1 MDALYAHLHRSMA
14 QPFVWGQSDCML
26 DVADYL
32 HLLTGYDC
40 ATRYRGLY
48 STALECH
55 RLSGFLDDPVKPF
68 SLCVGEFPLTKT
80 SEPKRGDVGVVSIVD
95 DRRLRSVGAIYLG
108 KNWAAKAEQGLAIG
122 PARDVLA
129 AWTSPHA

>member
-55 RLSGFLDDPVKPF
+55 RLSGFLTDPILPF
-68 SLCVGEFPLTKT
+68 RNCVDEFPLAEI
-80 SEPKRGDVGVVSIVD
+80 SAPGRGDVGVITVIEG
-95 DRRLRSVGAIYLG
+95 RKPHNVGAICLG
-108 KNWAAKAEQGLAIG
+108 KNWAVKAEHGLVIG
-122 PARDVLA
+122 AAREILA
-129 AWTSPHA
+129 AWKAPHA